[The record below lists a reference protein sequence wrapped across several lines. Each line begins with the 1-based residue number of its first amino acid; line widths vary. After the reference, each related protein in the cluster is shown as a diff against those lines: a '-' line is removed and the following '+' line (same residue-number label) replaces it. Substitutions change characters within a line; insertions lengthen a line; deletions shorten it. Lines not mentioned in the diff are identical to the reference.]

1 MEKRKRRKKPS
12 KGKASIVSAASLT
25 YALHGYKIV
34 AESWEDARLQEKKR
48 KALAKG
54 KPSIHVAPATSLTYA
69 LRRYKIVTESQQDAK
84 LVQIASR
91 VWGKQR

>member
-1 MEKRKRRKKPS
+1 MGIKS
-12 KGKASIVSAASLT
+12 SL
-25 YALHGYKIV
+25 
-34 AESWEDARLQEKKR
+34 AESWKDARLQEKKKK

-54 KPSIHVAPATSLTYA
+54 KPSIAPATSLTYA

-91 VWGKQR
+91 VWGKQRWRGGGYRGSVKL

>member
-1 MEKRKRRKKPS
+1 MEKRKRRKKPG

-34 AESWEDARLQEKKR
+34 AESWQDARLQEKKK

-54 KPSIHVAPATSLTYA
+54 KLSIAPATSLTYA
-69 LRRYKIVTESQQDAK
+69 LHRYKIITESQQDAK

>member
-1 MEKRKRRKKPS
+1 MGIKLSLRAGKMLDCKK
-12 KGKASIVSAASLT
+12 
-25 YALHGYKIV
+25 
-34 AESWEDARLQEKKR
+34 KK

-54 KPSIHVAPATSLTYA
+54 KLSIAPATSLTYA
-69 LRRYKIVTESQQDAK
+69 LHRYKIIAESQQDAK